1 MDTVYLRVNSENPD
15 EAILK
20 KAAELIR
27 KGELVVFPTE
37 TVYGLGA
44 NTFDETAI
52 MKIFEAKGRPQD
64 NPLIVHISTMEMLK
78 QIVSQDVESFS
89 ALMDLV
95 WPGPVTLIF
104 ETAGEV
110 EITLPVKAPGAMN

>member
-1 MDTVYLRVNSENPD
+1 VSVIITGAPWLWRVIRRFLLTDGGRMDTVYLRVNSENPD

-44 NTFDETAI
+44 NTL
-52 MKIFEAKGRPQD
+52 MRRP
-64 NPLIVHISTMEMLK
+64 S
-78 QIVSQDVESFS
+78 
-89 ALMDLV
+89 
-95 WPGPVTLIF
+95 
-104 ETAGEV
+104 
-110 EITLPVKAPGAMN
+110 